1 MARNPWDDW
10 LRHVESTG
18 FRAQYQRAL
27 SSKFESLDE
36 VFDRYGRDDPV
47 EGNLLGL
54 ESIL

>member
-1 MARNPWDDW
+1 M
-10 LRHVESTG
+10 ESTG